1 MTFLSRQSSCVVIV
15 PSQLANHAWLRIAVP
30 TYWVCTF
37 ELFTQLQINFYLNF
51 HIFTVEIGQ
60 NRNEI
65 DDKKITNNPGS
76 ECYLY
81 LKGYLKKKSP
91 LKIVT

>member
-1 MTFLSRQSSCVVIV
+1 MRS
-15 PSQLANHAWLRIAVP
+15 
-30 TYWVCTF
+30 YK
-37 ELFTQLQINFYLNF
+37 INFYLNF

-65 DDKKITNNPGS
+65 DNIKITNNLGS
-76 ECYLY
+76 EYYLY
-81 LKGYLKKKSP
+81 LKVYLKRKSP